1 MSCLHKNEDDNY
13 PCRELSKA
21 YLKCRMELGLM
32 AKDSMENLG
41 FSNKEYERI
50 PFEETKT
57 DKEGFLAGL
66 NVQGSRTW
74 KW

>member
-1 MSCLHKNEDDNY
+1 
-13 PCRELSKA
+13 
-21 YLKCRMELGLM
+21 MELGLM